1 MDVNVDYNDG
11 RVSQLL
17 HYSYVVRY
25 STRLDSTRF
34 DLGRY
39 LYPFDIL
46 RSNGQI
52 KCSLWIYYCFFPF
65 CWGLTLDATLR
76 RRRQRQRRSRL
87 PAHATKE
94 KENELQ
100 LVCNGAAPSP
110 SLPLADPTPYG
121 HKSRY
126 VPKPQPPH
134 VMEQCNGFWLIAKL
148 NTRRRR
154 ASGPAPVQEREGRG
168 GGQQSV
174 CGRVQCTASVTYLV
188 QWPRRSS
195 AWLWPGNSSGSAGRL
210 ASSACDRSSASA
222 DTAAAR
228 AARGSACRRVWRP
241 VCPGSERE
249 REGEMISYWLS
260 ITDWFIFVQ
269 QMNNWTFVSWAFD
282 VIDNISVYQ
291 IKVKIEVTLSK

>member
-100 LVCNGAAPSP
+100 LVCSGAAPSP
-110 SLPLADPTPYG
+110 TLLLADPTPYG

-154 ASGPAPVQEREGRG
+154 ASGPAPVQERERG
-168 GGQQSV
+168 EEGD
-174 CGRVQCTASVTYLV
+174 
-188 QWPRRSS
+188 SS
-195 AWLWPGNSSGSAGRL
+195 PF
-210 ASSACDRSSASA
+210 A
-222 DTAAAR
+222 DGFNAPHQLLT
-228 AARGSACRRVWRP
+228 
-241 VCPGSERE
+241 
-249 REGEMISYWLS
+249 
-260 ITDWFIFVQ
+260 
-269 QMNNWTFVSWAFD
+269 
-282 VIDNISVYQ
+282 
-291 IKVKIEVTLSK
+291 

>member
-100 LVCNGAAPSP
+100 LVCSGAAPSP
-110 SLPLADPTPYG
+110 TLPLADPTPYG

-126 VPKPQPPH
+126 VPKPQPPN

-241 VCPGSERE
+241 VCPGSERDREKE
-249 REGEMISYWLS
+249 RWLV
-260 ITDWFIFVQ
+260 TD
-269 QMNNWTFVSWAFD
+269 
-282 VIDNISVYQ
+282 YR
-291 IKVKIEVTLSK
+291 